1 MKARVLDLCYGGA
14 ALAAAVAV
22 FIAGGGNDRPVA
34 VASNPYW
41 YPKVLLVLIGVCA
54 IWLMVKAVLNSHAAT
69 PPDRLRWRSLTG
81 TMVISGAYLL
91 GYEWLGFVPATLALM
106 LVFALFQGF
115 RRPLLLVVV
124 AVLFTVLI
132 WYGFADL
139 LNRQPPGP
147 ALPSLSALFS

>member
-22 FIAGGGNDRPVA
+22 YLTGGSTDRPVA
-34 VASNPYW
+34 VASDPFW
-41 YPKVLLVLIGVCA
+41 YPRLLLVLIGVCA
-54 IWLMVKAVLNSHAAT
+54 IWLMVHALLGRASSAG
-69 PPDRLRWRSLTG
+69 PERLRRRSLAG
-81 TMVISGAYLL
+81 TVVISGAYLL
-91 GYEWLGFVPATLALM
+91 VYEWLGVLPATLALM

-115 RRPLLLVVV
+115 RRPLWLVVV
-124 AVLFTVLI
+124 AVLFTVLV

-139 LNRQPPGP
+139 LNRTPPGP